1 MPTSTADVMLV
12 LGDIRQVQKIAES
25 SHNRVRRIAR
35 QIVKNSIEFGAH
47 WQPEFPVCALIQLD
61 RGLAD
66 SLNEVKMKRERL
78 TQIVLVIVGLLNL
91 ALIYFLYMDLR
102 HSSWLLEGKNEVE
115 PMFLSFFI
123 PVGVFLLVAARR
135 PSEHRS
141 MIALAAWWNISH
153 GVVMA
158 IQTVEAR
165 IHAVDRG
172 FTDVII
178 FLVIGGVLLAL
189 LPAKREA
196 VSQEV
201 A

>member
-1 MPTSTADVMLV
+1 MTWETSVSRCCA
-12 LGDIRQVQKIAES
+12 RNKICS
-25 SHNRVRRIAR
+25 
-35 QIVKNSIEFGAH
+35 
-47 WQPEFPVCALIQLD
+47 D
-61 RGLAD
+61 
-66 SLNEVKMKRERL
+66 NEVNVKRERL

-91 ALIYFLYMDLR
+91 AIIYFLYMDLR
-102 HSSWLLEGKNEVE
+102 HSSWLLERKNETE

-123 PVGVFLLVAARR
+123 PVGIFLLVAARR
-135 PSEHRS
+135 PSGHRS

-165 IHAVDRG
+165 IHGVHRD
-172 FTDVII
+172 FTDVVLFI
-178 FLVIGGVLLAL
+178 VIGSVLLAL

-196 VSQEV
+196 VASDV

>member
-1 MPTSTADVMLV
+1 M
-12 LGDIRQVQKIAES
+12 
-25 SHNRVRRIAR
+25 
-35 QIVKNSIEFGAH
+35 
-47 WQPEFPVCALIQLD
+47 
-61 RGLAD
+61 
-66 SLNEVKMKRERL
+66 
-78 TQIVLVIVGLLNL
+78 NL

-102 HSSWLLEGKNEVE
+102 HSTWLLEGKNEVG

-123 PVGVFLLVAARR
+123 PVGVFLLMAARR

-158 IQTVEAR
+158 IQTVEAW
-165 IHAVDRG
+165 IHGVHRNFA
-172 FTDVII
+172 DVIV

-196 VSQEV
+196 VASGV

>member
-1 MPTSTADVMLV
+1 
-12 LGDIRQVQKIAES
+12 
-25 SHNRVRRIAR
+25 
-35 QIVKNSIEFGAH
+35 
-47 WQPEFPVCALIQLD
+47 
-61 RGLAD
+61 
-66 SLNEVKMKRERL
+66 
-78 TQIVLVIVGLLNL
+78 
-91 ALIYFLYMDLR
+91 MDLR

-153 GVVMA
+153 GGVMA
-158 IQTVEAR
+158 IQTVEAW
-165 IHAVDRG
+165 IHSVHRN
-172 FTDVII
+172 FTDVIV
-178 FLVIGGVLLAL
+178 FLVIGGVLLVL

-196 VSQEV
+196 VAPGV

>member
-1 MPTSTADVMLV
+1 MLH
-12 LGDIRQVQKIAES
+12 E
-25 SHNRVRRIAR
+25 
-35 QIVKNSIEFGAH
+35 
-47 WQPEFPVCALIQLD
+47 PALAGQ
-61 RGLAD
+61 REMAF
-66 SLNEVKMKRERL
+66 EVNVKRERL
-78 TQIVLVIVGLLNL
+78 TQIVLVIVGMLNL
-91 ALIYFLYMDLR
+91 PQIYFLYTDLL
-102 HSSWLLEGKNEVE
+102 HSSWLLERKNEVH

-141 MIALAAWWNISH
+141 MIALAAWWHISH

-165 IHAVDRG
+165 IHGVQRNFA
-172 FTDVII
+172 DVIL
-178 FLVIGGVLLAL
+178 FVVIGGVLLAL

-196 VSQEV
+196 VAQEV

>member
-1 MPTSTADVMLV
+1 MRLSV
-12 LGDIRQVQKIAES
+12 
-25 SHNRVRRIAR
+25 
-35 QIVKNSIEFGAH
+35 
-47 WQPEFPVCALIQLD
+47 
-61 RGLAD
+61 
-66 SLNEVKMKRERL
+66 KRERL

-91 ALIYFLYMDLR
+91 APIYFLYMDLR
-102 HSSWLLEGKNEVE
+102 HSSWLLERKNEVG

-123 PVGVFLLVAARR
+123 PVGVFLLLAARR
-135 PSEHRS
+135 PSEYRS

-165 IHAVDRG
+165 IHGVHRD
-172 FTDVII
+172 FTDVVVTI
-178 FLVIGGVLLAL
+178 VIGAVLLAL

-196 VSQEV
+196 AASGV